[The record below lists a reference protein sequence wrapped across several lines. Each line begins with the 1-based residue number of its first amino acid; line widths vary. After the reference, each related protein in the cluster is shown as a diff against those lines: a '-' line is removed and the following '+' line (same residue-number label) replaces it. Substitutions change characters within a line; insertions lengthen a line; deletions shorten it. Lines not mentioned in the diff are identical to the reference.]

1 MVSPTAAMVTGV
13 AGGVDAALCVRAC
26 ATAGDGATPRDGDA
40 AGADDAG
47 ELAVLAVA
55 EQAAT
60 SARAPEP
67 ATTLNHL
74 IAVTR

>member
-1 MVSPTAAMVTGV
+1 VP
-13 AGGVDAALCVRAC
+13 AC
-26 ATAGDGATPRDGDA
+26 ATAGDGAAAGDDA